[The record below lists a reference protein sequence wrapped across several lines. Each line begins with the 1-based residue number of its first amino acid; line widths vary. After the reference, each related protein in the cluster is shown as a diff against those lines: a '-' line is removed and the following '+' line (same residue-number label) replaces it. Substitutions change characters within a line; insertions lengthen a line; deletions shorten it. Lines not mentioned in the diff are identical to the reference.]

1 VRVGDALVE
10 RAVLI
15 KCEVTSLTIDLEDLF
30 FRLLDLFIIGLEAQ
44 PGELILRLLLLLGDH
59 CSQVLGFGFSLH
71 DGPNL
76 HNRVLQLDSLL
87 VLL

>member
-1 VRVGDALVE
+1 MRVGDALVE

-59 CSQVLGFGFSLH
+59 CSQVLGFGLSLY